1 MHISQVNER
10 NLCHT
15 CVGNPS
21 ATCGADLPA
30 SRGSYC
36 GGASSLCR
44 STTDSDSCHREF
56 WLSAFINVATS
67 VASRKRRSGNA
78 ANAGCF
84 RALFCVEGRSE
95 DGSEVCGI
103 CEEADGDDTEMSVG
117 AHQRCGG
124 RHRHPFGA
132 YSLSQPVGPAGIEI
146 CGL

>member
-67 VASRKRRSGNA
+67 VASARSGNA
-78 ANAGCF
+78 ANADVS
-84 RALFCVEGRSE
+84 ALCVEGRSE

-117 AHQRCGG
+117 RT
-124 RHRHPFGA
+124 RDVVDDTPSIRR
-132 YSLSQPVGPAGIEI
+132 L
-146 CGL
+146 